1 MMQVVILA
9 GGLSHERDVSEKS
22 GRRLAEALRDIGHDV
37 VVKDTDAT
45 LLKFLSDTKPD
56 VVIPMLH
63 GAAGEDGTLR
73 DVLSALQIPYVGST
87 PDACRVSFDKP
98 VAKSIVAATGIR
110 VPTGVALPH
119 ATFRELG
126 ADSVMAAVLDRVGL
140 PAMVKPAR
148 GGSAQGANIVTEPS
162 QLPSA
167 LVGAF
172 AYGEVAV
179 IERFIEGT
187 EVAASVIETEDGLK
201 VLPIVEI
208 LPDSGFYDYHHRY
221 TAGITEFFCPTRLD
235 ETIVK
240 RIETAA
246 KTIHSSLGLRDFSR
260 SDLIV
265 DKEGEIWFIEV
276 NVAPGLTETSLF
288 PQSAEASEAEL
299 GMIFDSL
306 IKRAVKRG
314 N

>member
-1 MMQVVILA
+1 MQVVILA

-110 VPTGVALPH
+110 VPNGVALPH

-187 EVAASVIETEDGLK
+187 EVAASVIETEDELK

-299 GMIFDSL
+299 GMIFDAL

>member
-1 MMQVVILA
+1 MQVVILA

-37 VVKDTDAT
+37 VVKDTDST

-98 VAKSIVAATGIR
+98 VAKSIVAATGIS

-148 GGSAQGANIVTEPS
+148 GGSAQGANIVTEPG

-179 IERFIEGT
+179 IERYIEGT

-235 ETIVK
+235 DTIVK

-246 KTIHSSLGLRDFSR
+246 KAIHSSLGLRDFSR

>member
-110 VPTGVALPH
+110 VPNGVALPH

-187 EVAASVIETEDGLK
+187 EVAASVIETEDELK

-208 LPDSGFYDYHHRY
+208 LPDSGFYAYPHRY

>member
-1 MMQVVILA
+1 MKVVVLA

-22 GRRLAEALRDIGHDV
+22 GRRLAESLRDFGHDV
-37 VVKDTDAT
+37 VVKDTDAS
-45 LLKFLSDTKPD
+45 LLKYLSENKPD

-73 DVLSALQIPYVGST
+73 DVFEALQVPYVGST
-87 PDACRVSFDKP
+87 PDACRLAFDKP
-98 VAKSIVAATGIR
+98 VAKSIVAKSGLN
-110 VPTGVALPH
+110 VPKGVALPH

-126 ADSVMAAVLDRVGL
+126 ADAVITAVLNLVGL

-148 GGSAQGANIVTEPS
+148 GGSAQGATIVQEAN

-167 LVGAF
+167 LVSAF
-172 AYGEVAV
+172 AYGEIAV
-179 IERFIEGT
+179 IEQFIEGT
-187 EVAASVIETEDGLK
+187 EIAVSVIESDGDLK

-221 TAGITEFFCPTRLD
+221 TAGITEFFCPARLSD
-235 ETIVK
+235 EVTAKAMI
-240 RIETAA
+240 AA
-246 KTIHSSLGLRDFSR
+246 KIIHNSLNLRDFSR

-265 DKEGEIWFIEV
+265 DKNNEIWFVEV

-288 PQSAEASEAEL
+288 PQSVEASDSDL
-299 GMIFDSL
+299 GSLFDTL
-306 IKRAVKRG
+306 IKQSTSRG
-314 N
+314 

>member
-1 MMQVVILA
+1 MQVVILA

-22 GRRLAEALRDIGHDV
+22 GRRLAEALRDFGHDV
-37 VVKDTDAT
+37 VLKDTDPS
-45 LLKFLSDTKPD
+45 LLKFLADKNPD
-56 VVIPMLH
+56 VVVPLLH

-73 DVLSALQIPYVGST
+73 DVLESLGIPYVGST

-98 VAKSIVAATGIR
+98 VAKSVIAATGIKA
-110 VPTGVALPH
+110 PQGVALPH

-126 ADSVMAAVLDRVGL
+126 ADAVMAAVLNRVGL

-148 GGSAQGANIVTEPS
+148 GGSAQGATIVTDAN
-162 QLPSA
+162 QLPGA

-172 AYGEVAV
+172 AYGEIAV
-179 IERFIEGT
+179 VEQFIEGT
-187 EVAASVIETEDGLK
+187 EVAASVIETEDGIK

-221 TAGITEFFCPTRLD
+221 TAGITEFFCPARLD
-235 ETIVK
+235 E
-240 RIETAA
+240 
-246 KTIHSSLGLRDFSR
+246 KTIKQIEEAAITIHRTLNLRDFSR

-265 DKEGEIWFIEV
+265 DKNGEIWFIEV

-288 PQSAEASEAEL
+288 PQSAEASDAEL
-299 GMIFDSL
+299 GAIFDAL
-306 IKRAVKRG
+306 IKRAVMRG
-314 N
+314 KK

>member
-187 EVAASVIETEDGLK
+187 EVAASVIETEDELK

>member
-110 VPTGVALPH
+110 VPNGVALPH

-187 EVAASVIETEDGLK
+187 EVAASVIETEDELK

-299 GMIFDSL
+299 GMIFDAL

>member
-1 MMQVVILA
+1 MQVVILA

-22 GRRLAEALRDIGHDV
+22 GRRLAEALREFGHDV
-37 VVKDTDAT
+37 VVKDTDSS
-45 LLKFLSDTKPD
+45 LLKFLADKNPD

-73 DVLSALQIPYVGST
+73 DVLESLAIPYVGST

-98 VAKSIVAATGIR
+98 VAKSVISAAGIKA
-110 VPTGVALPH
+110 PQGVALPH

-126 ADSVMAAVLDRVGL
+126 ADAVMAAVLNRVGL

-148 GGSAQGANIVTEPS
+148 GGSAQGATIVTDAN

-172 AYGEVAV
+172 AYGEIAV
-179 IERFIEGT
+179 VEQFIDGT
-187 EVAASVIETEDGLK
+187 EVAASVIETGEGLK

-221 TAGITEFFCPTRLD
+221 TAGITEFFCPARL
-235 ETIVK
+235 EEKVIQK
-240 RIETAA
+240 IENAA
-246 KTIHSSLGLRDFSR
+246 KVIHTTLNLRDFSR

-265 DKEGEIWFIEV
+265 DKNGEIWFIEV

-288 PQSAEASEAEL
+288 PQSAEASDAEL
-299 GMIFDSL
+299 GAIFDAL
-306 IKRAVKRG
+306 IKRAVLRG
-314 N
+314 TK

>member
-1 MMQVVILA
+1 MQVVILA

-110 VPTGVALPH
+110 VPNGVALPH

-187 EVAASVIETEDGLK
+187 EVAASVIETEDELK

>member
-1 MMQVVILA
+1 MQVVILA

-187 EVAASVIETEDGLK
+187 EVAASVIETEDELK

>member
-1 MMQVVILA
+1 MQVVILA

-187 EVAASVIETEDGLK
+187 EVAASVIETEDELK

-299 GMIFDSL
+299 GMIFDAL

>member
-1 MMQVVILA
+1 MQVVILA

-37 VVKDTDAT
+37 VVKDTDSN
-45 LLKFLSDTKPD
+45 LLKYLAENKPD
-56 VVIPMLH
+56 VVVPMLH

-73 DVLSALQIPYVGST
+73 DVLEALQIPFVGST

-98 VAKSIVAATGIR
+98 VAKSIVAATGIK
-110 VPTGVALPH
+110 VPNGVALPH

-126 ADSVMAAVLDRVGL
+126 ADAVMTAVLNRVGL
-140 PAMVKPAR
+140 PAMVKPSR
-148 GGSAQGANIVTEPS
+148 GGSAQGATIVLEAN

-172 AYGEVAV
+172 AYGDVAV
-179 IERFIEGT
+179 VERFITGT
-187 EVAASVIETEDGLK
+187 EVAASVIETENGLK

-208 LPDSGFYDYHHRY
+208 LPDSGFYDYNHRY
-221 TAGITEFFCPTRLD
+221 TAGITEFFCPARLD
-235 ETIVK
+235 SAIIQK
-240 RIETAA
+240 IEEAA
-246 KTIHSSLGLRDFSR
+246 ITIHKSLNLRDLSR

-265 DKEGEIWFIEV
+265 DADGEIWFIEV

-288 PQSAEASEAEL
+288 PQSAEASDGEL
-299 GMIFDSL
+299 GPIFDSL
-306 IKRAVKRG
+306 IKLAIARG

>member
-1 MMQVVILA
+1 MIMKVVVLA

-22 GRRLAEALRDIGHDV
+22 GRRLAESLRDFGHEV
-37 VVKDTDAT
+37 VVKDTDDS
-45 LLKFLSDTKPD
+45 LLKYLSDNKPD

-73 DVLSALQIPYVGST
+73 DVFEALQIPYVGST
-87 PDACRVSFDKP
+87 PDACRIAFDKP
-98 VAKSIVAATGIR
+98 VAKSIVAKSKLN
-110 VPTGVALPH
+110 VPKGVALPH

-126 ADSVMAAVLDRVGL
+126 ADAVITAVLNLVGL

-148 GGSAQGANIVTEPS
+148 GGSAQGATIVQEAN

-167 LVGAF
+167 LVAAF
-172 AYGEVAV
+172 AYGEIAV
-179 IERFIEGT
+179 IEQFIEGT
-187 EVAASVIETEDGLK
+187 EIAVSVVESDGELK

-221 TAGITEFFCPTRLD
+221 TAGITEFFCPARLSD
-235 ETIVK
+235 EVTK
-240 RIETAA
+240 KAMDAA
-246 KTIHSSLGLRDFSR
+246 KVIHNSLNLRDLSR

-265 DKEGEIWFIEV
+265 DKNNEIWFIEV

-288 PQSAEASEAEL
+288 PQSVEASDSEL
-299 GMIFDSL
+299 GLIFDSL
-306 IKRAVKRG
+306 IKQATKRG
-314 N
+314 

>member
-110 VPTGVALPH
+110 VPNGVALPH

-187 EVAASVIETEDGLK
+187 EVAASVIETEDELK

>member
-1 MMQVVILA
+1 MQVVILA

-37 VVKDTDAT
+37 VVKDTDAD
-45 LLKFLSDTKPD
+45 LLKFLADTKPD

-73 DVLSALQIPYVGST
+73 DVLASLNLPYVGSV
-87 PDACRVSFDKP
+87 PDACRVAFDKP
-98 VAKSIVAATGIR
+98 VAKSLVAAKGIN
-110 VPTGVALPH
+110 VPSGVALPH
-119 ATFRELG
+119 TTFRDLG
-126 ADSVMAAVLDRVGL
+126 ADAVMKAVLNQVGL

-148 GGSAQGANIVTEPS
+148 GGSAQGATIVTEAN

-172 AYGEVAV
+172 AYSEVAI
-179 IERFIEGT
+179 IEQFIEGT
-187 EVAASVIETEDGLK
+187 EVAVSVIETEDGLK

-208 LPDSGFYDYHHRY
+208 LPDSGFYDFHHRY
-221 TAGITEFFCPTRLD
+221 TAGITEFFCPARLD
-235 ETIVK
+235 AAIVK
-240 RIETAA
+240 TLEDAA
-246 KTIHSSLGLRDFSR
+246 KVIHSTLHLRDYSR

-265 DKEGEIWFIEV
+265 DKKGVVWFIEV

-288 PQSAEASEAEL
+288 PQSAQASDIDL
-299 GMIFDSL
+299 GAIFDSL
-306 IKRAVKRG
+306 IKAAVSREK
-314 N
+314 

>member
-1 MMQVVILA
+1 MIMKVVVLA

-22 GRRLAEALRDIGHDV
+22 GRRLAESLRDFGHEV
-37 VVKDTDAT
+37 VVKDTDDS
-45 LLKFLSDTKPD
+45 LLKYLSDNKPD

-73 DVLSALQIPYVGST
+73 DVFEALQIPYVGST
-87 PDACRVSFDKP
+87 PDACRIAFDKP
-98 VAKSIVAATGIR
+98 VAKSIVAKSNLN
-110 VPTGVALPH
+110 VPKGVALPH

-126 ADSVMAAVLDRVGL
+126 ADAVITAVLNLVGL

-148 GGSAQGANIVTEPS
+148 GGSAQGATIVQEAN

-167 LVGAF
+167 LVSAF
-172 AYGEVAV
+172 AYGEIAV
-179 IERFIEGT
+179 IEQFIEGT
-187 EVAASVIETEDGLK
+187 EIAVSVVESDGELK

-221 TAGITEFFCPTRLD
+221 TAGITEFFCPARLSD
-235 ETIVK
+235 EVTK
-240 RIETAA
+240 KAMDAA
-246 KTIHSSLGLRDFSR
+246 KVIHNSLNLRDLSR

-265 DKEGEIWFIEV
+265 DKNNEIWFIEV

-288 PQSAEASEAEL
+288 PQSVEASDSEL
-299 GMIFDSL
+299 GLIFDSL
-306 IKRAVKRG
+306 IKQATKRG
-314 N
+314 

>member
-1 MMQVVILA
+1 MIMKVVVLA

-22 GRRLAEALRDIGHDV
+22 GRRLAESLRDFDHEV
-37 VVKDTDAT
+37 VVKDTDDS
-45 LLKFLSDTKPD
+45 LLKYLSDNKPD

-73 DVLSALQIPYVGST
+73 DVFEALQIPYVGST
-87 PDACRVSFDKP
+87 PDACRIAFDKP
-98 VAKSIVAATGIR
+98 VAKSIVAKSNLN
-110 VPTGVALPH
+110 VPKGVALPH

-126 ADSVMAAVLDRVGL
+126 ADAVITAVLNLVGL

-148 GGSAQGANIVTEPS
+148 GGSAQGATIVQEAN

-167 LVGAF
+167 LVSAF
-172 AYGEVAV
+172 AYGEIAV
-179 IERFIEGT
+179 IEQFIEGT
-187 EVAASVIETEDGLK
+187 EIAVSVVESDGELK

-221 TAGITEFFCPTRLD
+221 TAGITEFFCPARLSD
-235 ETIVK
+235 EVTK
-240 RIETAA
+240 KAMDAA
-246 KTIHSSLGLRDFSR
+246 KVIHNSLNLRDLSR

-265 DKEGEIWFIEV
+265 DKNNEIWFIEV

-288 PQSAEASEAEL
+288 PQSVEASDSEL
-299 GMIFDSL
+299 GLIFDSL
-306 IKRAVKRG
+306 IKQATKRG
-314 N
+314 

>member
-1 MMQVVILA
+1 MIMKVVVLA

-22 GRRLAEALRDIGHDV
+22 GRRLAESLRDFGHEV
-37 VVKDTDAT
+37 VVKDTDDS
-45 LLKFLSDTKPD
+45 LLKYLSDNKPD

-73 DVLSALQIPYVGST
+73 DVFEALQIPYVGST
-87 PDACRVSFDKP
+87 PDACRIAFDKP
-98 VAKSIVAATGIR
+98 VAKSIVAKSKLN
-110 VPTGVALPH
+110 VPKGVALPH

-126 ADSVMAAVLDRVGL
+126 ADAVITAVLNLVGL

-148 GGSAQGANIVTEPS
+148 GGSAQGATIVQEAN

-167 LVGAF
+167 LVSAF
-172 AYGEVAV
+172 AYGEIAV
-179 IERFIEGT
+179 IEQFIEGT
-187 EVAASVIETEDGLK
+187 EIAVSVVESDGELK

-221 TAGITEFFCPTRLD
+221 TAGITEFFCPARLSD
-235 ETIVK
+235 EVTK
-240 RIETAA
+240 KAMDAA
-246 KTIHSSLGLRDFSR
+246 KVIHNSLNLRDLSR

-265 DKEGEIWFIEV
+265 DKNNEIWFIEV

-288 PQSAEASEAEL
+288 PQSVEASDSEL
-299 GMIFDSL
+299 GLIFDSL
-306 IKRAVKRG
+306 IKQATKRG
-314 N
+314 

>member
-1 MMQVVILA
+1 MQVVILA

>member
-98 VAKSIVAATGIR
+98 VAKSIVAATGIS

-299 GMIFDSL
+299 GMIFDAL

>member
-1 MMQVVILA
+1 MIMKVVVLA

-22 GRRLAEALRDIGHDV
+22 GRRLAESLRDFGHEV
-37 VVKDTDAT
+37 VVKDTDDS
-45 LLKFLSDTKPD
+45 LLKYLSDNKPD

-73 DVLSALQIPYVGST
+73 DVFEALQIPYVGST
-87 PDACRVSFDKP
+87 PDACRIAFDKP
-98 VAKSIVAATGIR
+98 VAKSIVAKSNLN
-110 VPTGVALPH
+110 VPKGVALPH

-126 ADSVMAAVLDRVGL
+126 ADAVITAVLNLVGL

-148 GGSAQGANIVTEPS
+148 GGSAQGATIVQDAN

-167 LVGAF
+167 LVSAF
-172 AYGEVAV
+172 AYGEIAV
-179 IERFIEGT
+179 IEQFIEGT
-187 EVAASVIETEDGLK
+187 EIAVSVVESDGKLK

-221 TAGITEFFCPTRLD
+221 TAGITEFFCPARLSD
-235 ETIVK
+235 EVTK
-240 RIETAA
+240 KAMDAA
-246 KTIHSSLGLRDFSR
+246 KVIHNSLNLRDLSR

-265 DKEGEIWFIEV
+265 DKNNEIWFIEV

-288 PQSAEASEAEL
+288 PQSVEASDSEL
-299 GMIFDSL
+299 GLIFDSL
-306 IKRAVKRG
+306 IKQATKRG
-314 N
+314 

>member
-1 MMQVVILA
+1 MIMKVVVLA

-22 GRRLAEALRDIGHDV
+22 GRRLAESLRDFGHEV
-37 VVKDTDAT
+37 VVKDTDDS
-45 LLKFLSDTKPD
+45 LLKYLSDNKPD

-73 DVLSALQIPYVGST
+73 DVFEALQIPYVGST
-87 PDACRVSFDKP
+87 PDACRIAFDKP
-98 VAKSIVAATGIR
+98 VAKSIVAKSKLN
-110 VPTGVALPH
+110 VPKGVALPH

-126 ADSVMAAVLDRVGL
+126 ADAVITAVLNLVGL

-148 GGSAQGANIVTEPS
+148 GGSAQGATIVQEAN

-167 LVGAF
+167 LVSAF
-172 AYGEVAV
+172 AYGEIAV
-179 IERFIEGT
+179 IEQFIEGT
-187 EVAASVIETEDGLK
+187 EIAVSVVESDGKLK

-221 TAGITEFFCPTRLD
+221 TAGITEFFCPARLSD
-235 ETIVK
+235 EVTK
-240 RIETAA
+240 KAMDAA
-246 KTIHSSLGLRDFSR
+246 KVIHNSLNLRDLSR

-265 DKEGEIWFIEV
+265 DKNNEIWFIEV

-288 PQSAEASEAEL
+288 PQSVEASDSGL
-299 GMIFDSL
+299 GLIFDSL
-306 IKRAVKRG
+306 IKQATKRG
-314 N
+314 